1 MAWGSCENC
10 AKLAEDHDSFLA
22 NPYKLFF
29 YYIPYSAEMYVCDT
43 VGHHISA
50 GNISAATFAVT
61 QGEHSNS
68 FNIKKCYTKSHFDF
82 LLEKKNKFNCYYN
95 NSIFIICQYL
105 HMIIKRIGIDLGT
118 TYTLVHLPKRGI
130 VINEPSVV
138 AISMTDKKIL
148 AVGNEAK
155 DMLGRTPDNII
166 ALKPLK
172 DGVIA
177 DYRATEAMLRYFI
190 NKSLGGIRLFR
201 PEVMVAVPAGI
212 SSTERRAV
220 IDATIAAGAKAA
232 YIIKEPV
239 AAAIGADIPI
249 GSASGHMIIDI
260 GGGTAE
266 MAVISLGG
274 IVSSTSV
281 RVGGIRF
288 DNAIIDYIR
297 RKYNLSIGERTA
309 EEIKINIG
317 SALYLENKLT
327 MEIRGRDIISG
338 LPRSIM
344 VTSNDVTESIQNE
357 LEAIINA
364 VKKVLHDTPPE
375 LSSDI
380 MDKGMVLSGGSSLLR
395 NIDQL
400 LSRTTGVPAYV
411 ANDALL
417 CVAKGTGIA
426 LDNLDSYKRSI
437 LATK

>member
-1 MAWGSCENC
+1 M
-10 AKLAEDHDSFLA
+10 F
-22 NPYKLFF
+22 
-29 YYIPYSAEMYVCDT
+29 
-43 VGHHISA
+43 
-50 GNISAATFAVT
+50 
-61 QGEHSNS
+61 
-68 FNIKKCYTKSHFDF
+68 
-82 LLEKKNKFNCYYN
+82 
-95 NSIFIICQYL
+95 
-105 HMIIKRIGIDLGT
+105 IKRIGIDLGT

-138 AISMTDKKIL
+138 AVSMADKKIL
-148 AVGNEAK
+148 AVGQEAK
-155 DMLGRTPDNII
+155 DMLGRTPDTII

-177 DYRATEAMLRYFI
+177 DYRTTEAMLRYFI
-190 NKSLGGIRLFR
+190 NKAVGGVRLLR

-249 GSASGHMIIDI
+249 GSASGHMIVDI

-274 IVSSTSV
+274 IVTSTSV
-281 RVGGIRF
+281 RVGGNKV
-288 DNAIIDYIR
+288 DSAIIEYIR
-297 RKYNLSIGERTA
+297 RKYNLAIGERTA

-317 SALYLENKLT
+317 SALYLEDKLT
-327 MEIRGRDIISG
+327 MEVRGRDIITG
-338 LPRSIM
+338 LPRMIT
-344 VTSNDVTESIQNE
+344 VTSNDVTEAIQNE
-357 LEAIINA
+357 LEAIVSA
-364 VKKVLHDTPPE
+364 AKKILYETPPE
-375 LSSDI
+375 LSADI
-380 MDKGMVLSGGSSLLR
+380 MDKGMILTGGSSLLR
-395 NIDQL
+395 NVDQL
-400 LSRTTGVPAYV
+400 LSRTTGVPAFV
-411 ANDALL
+411 ADDSLL